1 MAELTTANID
11 QLQEE
16 RIARAALDAKMFA
29 LRHAIECLQPNTQTL
44 RLDYLGMLT
53 ALQTAITA
61 ELAQL
66 DAAPR
71 VPEEGATDGPQ

>member
-1 MAELTTANID
+1 MAEVTTANID

-44 RLDYLGMLT
+44 RLDYRGMLT
-53 ALQTAITA
+53 ALQTAVAA
-61 ELAQL
+61 ELAQQ
-66 DAAPR
+66 DAATSAH
-71 VPEEGATDGPQ
+71 EEGAADGR